1 MDLND
6 RVIQERSQ
14 QTPEYLKYVR
24 QLFSQGREERD
35 RQCARQ
41 NALSQE
47 KLIQEIESKR
57 EEKRKDVEISQH
69 RKAHVAALLK
79 RDENGE
85 LSSAEIDEL
94 CASTRML
101 FNFGRFRRSTPQQ
114 RTEYLAG
121 LSNRLYRQ

>member
-6 RVIQERSQ
+6 KIIQKRTQS
-14 QTPEYLKYVR
+14 TPEHLTYVG

-35 RQCARQ
+35 RECARQ

-47 KLIQEIESKR
+47 KLIQEMENKR
-57 EEKRKDVEISQH
+57 EEKRKDVERSQN
-69 RKAHVAALLK
+69 RKVQVAALLK

-85 LSSAEIDEL
+85 LSSEEIDEL
-94 CASTRML
+94 DASTRML
-101 FNFGRFRRSTPQQ
+101 FNFGRFRRSTPEQ